1 MKIVGLHSHNTN
13 FILDEL
19 TQIKNLSLWFII
31 WNKSIPTH
39 CLGDTLRL
47 TWIKWPNIPLD
58 VPILGTLT
66 KIYNMARNTS
76 RLLGQHF
83 ESFISSEVSSGRY
96 ASASEV
102 VRTALR
108 LLESGEA
115 RKKSLTVALVEGE
128 KSGFIK
134 TFNEKEYLRKL
145 RKKIRWNRFPMF

>member
-1 MKIVGLHSHNTN
+1 
-13 FILDEL
+13 
-19 TQIKNLSLWFII
+19 
-31 WNKSIPTH
+31 
-39 CLGDTLRL
+39 
-47 TWIKWPNIPLD
+47 LD

-145 RKKIRWNRFPMF
+145 RKKIR